1 MRISVIILAGGSGRR
16 MGNKIPKQYL
26 PVLGRPLLYY
36 PLKEFEKSRIDEI
49 ILVTQSE
56 KMAYCQTEIVE
67 KYQIKKVKKIVP
79 GGKERY
85 QSVQEGLKEATG
97 DYVLIHDGARAF
109 ITEDIIER
117 IIDGVQQF
125 KACIAAMPVKDTIKT
140 AGAGNWV
147 EMTPP
152 RETLWMIQTPQAFET
167 SLIKEAYRR
176 LQKKPMTGITD
187 DAMVVENMM
196 QSRIKLIEGS
206 YENIKVTTPE
216 DLLLGEM
223 LLSKRESEKNEKEKQ
238 KK

>member
-49 ILVTQSE
+49 ILVTQNE

-176 LQKKPMTGITD
+176 LQKKTMTGITD